1 MILLMQESL
10 KIDERLNQIT
20 PADWDCF
27 VEQHPDAHLL
37 QSSQWAALKSRFG
50 WQSDFVTIPG
60 SNGPIHAGALL
71 LYRRVAGLT
80 MAYVPRGPLVD
91 WQDPQAVKH
100 LLAAIEIA
108 CHRRGAAFYK
118 LEPSLPDTPDNRA
131 LLAAYGLHPSPQ
143 TVQPPSTLLLD
154 IGGDEAA
161 LLSRMKSKWRYNIRL
176 AERRGITVRTATRAD
191 LPAFNA
197 LMQTTGSRD
206 GFAVHSAD
214 YYAAAF
220 ALFTPERAAFLLA
233 EYEGEIV
240 AALVVALLGPT
251 AIYLWG
257 ASGDRE
263 RQRMPNHALQW
274 AAMRWARERGATH
287 YDFWGIPDELGQL
300 ATALGPAD
308 GSGVPVDALPIN
320 LEALPSHDLWG
331 VYRFKQ
337 GFGGHVVR
345 TVGAWDMPIN
355 RLGYGVYQVGI
366 ELKKRLAEMQELK
379 RSAIQ
384 SLGTSNAD
392 RAVSQS
398 PILPS
403 LNLQQIQTP
412 AQWRTTLAALPAPHF
427 LQSWE
432 WGEIKAQ
439 TGWQAERYLLSEG
452 AQPRAAFQ
460 LLWRQVTPWLPLRV
474 AYVAKGPLLDWQ
486 DLDLVDA
493 TLAQIEQVARAKGC
507 IFVKVDPDVREDATA
522 GRMMMHSLAR
532 RGWNFSR
539 EQIQFKNTAVSDLR
553 GGEEALL
560 AAMKQKWRYNL
571 RLAERRG
578 ITIRTGGEQD
588 LRAFYDLYAETSQ
601 RDGFLIRP
609 YAYYHT
615 TWQRFLQAQ
624 AEPGNPAGGALLLAE
639 HADDPQPLAGILLLR
654 YGETCWYFNGA
665 SSERQRRDMPNYL
678 LQWAGLR
685 WAGEQGCTRYDWWGA
700 PTNLDDPDDAMQ
712 GVWQFKQGFGA
723 VWQPH
728 IGAWDF
734 AISAPLYRLYVDAM
748 PRLLDLLKHWR
759 RAG

>member
-10 KIDERLNQIT
+10 KSGQSLNQIT
-20 PADWDCF
+20 TNQITAAAWDCF

-50 WQSDFVTIPG
+50 WHQELITVADDAG
-60 SNGPIHAGALL
+60 SIRAGALL

-91 WQDPQAVKH
+91 WQDAH
-100 LLAAIEIA
+100 TTTRLLAAIDHA
-108 CHRRGAAFYK
+108 CRLRGAAFLK
-118 LEPSLPDTPDNRA
+118 IEPSLPATPSNHA
-131 LLAAYGLHPSPQ
+131 LLATYGFQPSPQ
-143 TVQPPSTLLLD
+143 TVQPPSTILLD
-154 IGGDEAA
+154 IRGDEAA
-161 LLSRMKSKWRYNIRL
+161 LLNGMKSKWRYNIRL

-191 LPAFNA
+191 LPAFHA
-197 LMQTTGSRD
+197 LMQATGSRD

-220 ALFTPERAAFLLA
+220 DLFTPERAAFLLA
-233 EYEGEIV
+233 EYEGEVV
-240 AALVVALLGPT
+240 AALVVACLGPT

-274 AAMRWARERGATH
+274 AALRWARERGATH
-287 YDFWGIPDELGQL
+287 YDFWGIPDELGHL
-300 ATALGPAD
+300 ATALSPAA
-308 GSGVPVDALPIN
+308 GAGVPVDALPIN

-337 GFGGHVVR
+337 GFGGQVVR
-345 TVGAWDMPIN
+345 TIGAWDMPIN
-355 RLGYGVYQVGI
+355 RLGYGLYQVGLEI
-366 ELKKRLAEMQELK
+366 KKRVDEIKEIGGSTL
-379 RSAIQ
+379 Q
-384 SLGTSNAD
+384 SPNLPI
-392 RAVSQS
+392 SQS
-398 PILPS
+398 PISPS
-403 LNLQQIQTP
+403 LSLHLIQTP
-412 AQWRTTLAALPAPHF
+412 ETWRAALAALPNPHF

-460 LLWRQVTPWLPLRV
+460 LLWRQLTPQLPLRV

-493 TLAQIEQVARAKGC
+493 TLAQIEQIARAKGC
-507 IFVKVDPDVREDATA
+507 IFVKVDPDVDEAATA
-522 GRMMMHSLAR
+522 GRMVMHSLAR

-539 EQIQFKNTAVSDLR
+539 EQIQFKNTAISDLR
-553 GGEEALL
+553 GGEDALL
-560 AAMKQKWRYNL
+560 AAMKQKWRYNI

-578 ITIRTGGEQD
+578 ITIRVGGEQD
-588 LRAFYDLYAETSQ
+588 LHTFYDLYAETSQ

-609 YAYYHT
+609 YAYYQL

-624 AEPGNPAGGALLLAE
+624 AEPNNPAGGALLLAE
-639 HADDPQPLAGILLLR
+639 HPDDPQPLAGILLLR
-654 YGETCWYFNGA
+654 YGTSCWYFNGA
-665 SSERQRRDMPNYL
+665 SSERHRRDMPNYL

-685 WAGEQGCTRYDWWGA
+685 WASEQGCTKYDWWGA
-700 PTNLDDPDDAMQ
+700 PTDLDDPEDVMQ

-723 VWQPH
+723 TWQPH

-734 AISAPLYRLYVDAM
+734 ALSAPLYRLYVDAM
-748 PRLLDLLKHWR
+748 PRVLSLLKRWR
-759 RAG
+759 RGG